1 MKKKKWFGFILVLVG
16 LLVVSACQ
24 ADEEE
29 DTRGRTDGDD
39 TQNEDRLD
47 VITTLYPLAFFANE
61 IGGEYINATSILP
74 SGSDAHTYEPTSK
87 TMIEIAEADL
97 FIYNEQ
103 TSESYAENIEASLSG
118 ESVTFLE
125 AAEGIELIT
134 YLHDHEHADEHAD
147 EDDHAEDEHADEHTD
162 EDDHAEDEHADEHT
176 DDHTEDEHGDDV
188 DTHDDEDAG
197 GDVDGH
203 VWLSPTSSIELSEN
217 IMTALIELAPEHEA
231 AFREGFAAL
240 KVRLEALNQDF
251 HDTIDGLDD
260 KTILVT
266 HAAYNYW
273 ARDFGI
279 EQIAVSGLSPSNE
292 PSQRQLIEILDL
304 VENQNLNYILFE
316 QNITSQVSEVIT
328 EEANLEVRQ
337 LHNISTLTSDDEANN
352 EDYFSLMER
361 NLAVLEEVLMNK

>member
-134 YLHDHEHADEHAD
+134 YLHDHEDEHDD
-147 EDDHAEDEHADEHTD
+147 EDDHAEDEH
-162 EDDHAEDEHADEHT
+162 EDEDEHS
-176 DDHTEDEHGDDV
+176 DDDA
-188 DTHDDEDAG
+188 HDDEEAG

>member
-134 YLHDHEHADEHAD
+134 YLHDHEDEHDD
-147 EDDHAEDEHADEHTD
+147 EDDHAEDEH
-162 EDDHAEDEHADEHT
+162 EDEDEHS
-176 DDHTEDEHGDDV
+176 DDDA
-188 DTHDDEDAG
+188 HDDEDAG

-240 KVRLEALNQDF
+240 KVRLEALDQDF